1 MSTRWNS
8 IFAMICSTLDLQKPI
23 IENLKQIGKAE
34 LCLDTGDIDLITHLC
49 MLLMPFT
56 DFTGLVRDCAPNL
69 SLVLLIRKKIQ
80 KLCHSAD
87 DSSCT
92 IPESMKKTK
101 QLVLKALDNQLPIN
115 DAVKLGAAFDP
126 ATRDAMLTKVEY
138 EQVLTAAY
146 NKI

>member
-1 MSTRWNS
+1 
-8 IFAMICSTLDLQKPI
+8 
-23 IENLKQIGKAE
+23 
-34 LCLDTGDIDLITHLC
+34 
-49 MLLMPFT
+49 
-56 DFTGLVRDCAPNL
+56 
-69 SLVLLIRKKIQ
+69 
-80 KLCHSAD
+80 
-87 DSSCT
+87 
-92 IPESMKKTK
+92 MKKTK